1 MFSGSGMCQSM
12 VGTHAEQGREM
23 PGPPCQSWARG
34 PSAPRADEARPP
46 PSRHI
51 IYWKLEAAGPCL
63 TTTASPGGQAAVLC
77 LWGEW
82 PLASCGHPANT

>member
-1 MFSGSGMCQSM
+1 MSSGSGMCQST
-12 VGTHAEQGREM
+12 GGAHAEQGREM

-34 PSAPRADEARPP
+34 PSAPRADKARPP

-51 IYWKLEAAGPCL
+51 IYRKLEAGGPCL
-63 TTTASPGGQAAVLC
+63 TTATSLGGQATVLC

-82 PLASCGHPANT
+82 PPASSGHPANT